1 VTITAPLRRDTRVA
15 DGIAV
20 GYPLIYREG
29 RVTEQSFR
37 GRYFEEFEVGNA
49 FETAE
54 RTVGEGD
61 ILAFAALSGDNNP
74 LHVDPQYAATT
85 QFGRQIAHGLLG
97 LSIASGLAWQTG
109 VLEGTTEALTAVDWK
124 FRAPIFIGD
133 TVRLR
138 LEVKQKKAVSRLGA
152 GFVVVDVQLLNQD
165 GVVVQKGTWTVLVR
179 LRPEGPGPAASSAP

>member
-1 VTITAPLRRDTRVA
+1 M
-15 DGIAV
+15 
-20 GYPLIYREG
+20 
-29 RVTEQSFR
+29 TERTFR
-37 GRYFEEFEVGNA
+37 GRYFEEFEIGDA

-54 RTVGEGD
+54 RTIGEQD
-61 ILAFAALSGDNNP
+61 ILAFAALSGDDNP
-74 LHVDPQYAATT
+74 LHVDPGYAATT

-109 VLEGTTEALTAVDWK
+109 VLEGTTEAFTALDWK

-138 LEVKQKKAVSRLGA
+138 VEVKQKKAISRLGA
-152 GFVVVDVQLLNQD
+152 GFVVVDAQLLNQD

-179 LRPEGPGPAASSAP
+179 LKPQN